1 MVNFSKRY
9 INIVSLIITI
19 VIYFSWN
26 CLFFSRQQNNIKFTS
41 ILNLLKRN
49 NVQVEIGSNN
59 ITKETKENIQIQKN
73 ESNLY
78 IENIQNIN
86 IQNNDIKDNGII
98 TPNNTKEKTRWKVII
113 PAISLAADIS
123 EGTRKEVMDE
133 FVGHFEETAKINGN
147 IGLAAHNRGYK
158 VNYFS
163 NLKKVKE
170 DDEIIYQYQDYK
182 KTYVVTKNVVIKD
195 IDWSYLQNTKENK
208 ITLITCIE
216 NEPNYRRCVQGIEKK

>member
-1 MVNFSKRY
+1 
-9 INIVSLIITI
+9 
-19 VIYFSWN
+19 
-26 CLFFSRQQNNIKFTS
+26 
-41 ILNLLKRN
+41 
-49 NVQVEIGSNN
+49 
-59 ITKETKENIQIQKN
+59 
-73 ESNLY
+73 
-78 IENIQNIN
+78 
-86 IQNNDIKDNGII
+86 
-98 TPNNTKEKTRWKVII
+98 
-113 PAISLAADIS
+113 
-123 EGTRKEVMDE
+123 MDE

-170 DDEIIYQYQDYK
+170 DDEIIYQYKDYK

>member
-59 ITKETKENIQIQKN
+59 ITQETKENIQIQKN